1 MLLVLLNWAYI
12 GITAFLAGFAVLAPF
27 GRKISEKETGY
38 VCRTG
43 TGVLMAGLAFITVY
57 AQVFSLFS
65 GVGLWAN
72 VLLLLACAVCA
83 VLLRRQLAAFILGKW
98 RESSPGGRLF
108 LAVLVLLMAYGTSRG
123 YMHVDTGLYHAQ
135 AIRWIE
141 EYGVV
146 PGLGNLHSRFAYNSA
161 AFPLCAIY
169 GMRWM
174 AGGSWTESMHAVQ
187 GFLALL
193 VGIQCCGLGRLAKR
207 KRVLVSDF
215 VRVGAI
221 YYLTVLYREMVSPA
235 SDYFAMLLL
244 FLYPDCLAGSAGA
257 QGSFRDALCTAQ
269 SASGIYHN
277 SEAVGSGY
285 AAACAE
291 AGGYASEGK
300 ALEGDR
306 PVYRAW
312 RADSPPVADTR
323 SADIGMAVLSVY
335 IPGSFSGGLE
345 N

>member
-1 MLLVLLNWAYI
+1 MLLVLFNWAYI
-12 GITAFLAGFAVLAPF
+12 GITAFLAGFAVLVPF

-43 TGVLMAGLAFITVY
+43 TGVLTAGLAFITVY

-72 VLLLLACAVCA
+72 VLLLLACAVSA

-244 FLYPDCLAGSAGA
+244 FYIL
-257 QGSFRDALCTAQ
+257 
-269 SASGIYHN
+269 I
-277 SEAVGSGY
+277 
-285 AAACAE
+285 
-291 AGGYASEGK
+291 
-300 ALEGDR
+300 
-306 PVYRAW
+306 AW
-312 RADSPPVADTR
+312 LDLMERR
-323 SADIGMAVLSVY
+323 MR
-335 IPGSFSGGLE
+335 
-345 N
+345 

>member
-1 MLLVLLNWAYI
+1 MPTVVLSEVSQDKKGREHYRPVDTYCYFLQVDDSSLCSDFLGMTEDAAADQKMIILGKRASQGLNLFQFMEITEQKSSGSEAAFYLNTGMLLPDSIDFKASSIKLFTSQRRPFEMTGGWRKDAPKYYI
-12 GITAFLAGFAVLAPF
+12 
-27 GRKISEKETGY
+27 S
-38 VCRTG
+38 
-43 TGVLMAGLAFITVY
+43 FIEQGSIIV
-57 AQVFSLFS
+57 VRE

-174 AGGSWTESMHAVQ
+174 AGGSWTES
-187 GFLALL
+187 
-193 VGIQCCGLGRLAKR
+193 I
-207 KRVLVSDF
+207 
-215 VRVGAI
+215 
-221 YYLTVLYREMVSPA
+221 
-235 SDYFAMLLL
+235 
-244 FLYPDCLAGSAGA
+244 
-257 QGSFRDALCTAQ
+257 
-269 SASGIYHN
+269 
-277 SEAVGSGY
+277 
-285 AAACAE
+285 
-291 AGGYASEGK
+291 
-300 ALEGDR
+300 
-306 PVYRAW
+306 
-312 RADSPPVADTR
+312 
-323 SADIGMAVLSVY
+323 
-335 IPGSFSGGLE
+335 
-345 N
+345 